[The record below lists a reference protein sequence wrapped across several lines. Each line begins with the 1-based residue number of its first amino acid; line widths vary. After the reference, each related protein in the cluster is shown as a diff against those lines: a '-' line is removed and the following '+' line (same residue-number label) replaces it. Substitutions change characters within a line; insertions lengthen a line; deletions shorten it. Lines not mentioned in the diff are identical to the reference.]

1 MSISPFLLFR
11 RSFPLF
17 SQRPDLPDLVFFSY
31 QRDTY
36 NYDPVTRS
44 FGKISYP
51 CDESPT
57 FATLQNRTGLESS
70 DEISSI
76 TRDFG
81 MNVFDIPIPTFAELF
96 AEHAVAPFFVF
107 QVFCV
112 GLWCLDEYWYY
123 SLFTLFMLIV
133 FECTTVFQVGFSS
146 SLLDEMLMVSAT
158 SVCERSESSEACRSS
173 RILSS
178 CVEWVS
184 GSKCR
189 PMRCFREISCPSVS
203 LPSPPVTLD

>member
-1 MSISPFLLFR
+1 MGNRKSSLCRELLFVDSPFLLLQI
-11 RSFPLF
+11 SFLLS
-17 SQRPDLPDLVFFSY
+17 SQRSDQPDLVFFSY

-51 CDESPT
+51 CDDSPT
-57 FATLQNRTGLESS
+57 FSTLQSRTGLDTEE
-70 DEISSI
+70 EIASI

-81 MNVFDIPIPTFAELF
+81 KNVFDIPIPTFAELF

-133 FECTTVFQVGFSS
+133 FECTTVFQVSPI
-146 SLLDEMLMVSAT
+146 
-158 SVCERSESSEACRSS
+158 
-173 RILSS
+173 ILYSI
-178 CVEWVS
+178 
-184 GSKCR
+184 
-189 PMRCFREISCPSVS
+189 RETDDAPF
-203 LPSPPVTLD
+203 